1 MLVLQRKMEQSIV
14 VDGRI
19 EIQILRISGGRV
31 TLGISAPSDVRI
43 DREERR
49 SGFDPLEPVDPH
61 ETFAQPV
68 ESPMEFSHVPLRIGT
83 M

>member
-19 EIQILRISGGRV
+19 EIQILRISGGKV

-43 DREERR
+43 ERDECR
-49 SGFDPLEPVDPH
+49 TDFGRLDAVDPR
-61 ETFAQPV
+61 ETFAQPL
-68 ESPMEFSHVPLRIGT
+68 ESPIVTGGMELKMGT